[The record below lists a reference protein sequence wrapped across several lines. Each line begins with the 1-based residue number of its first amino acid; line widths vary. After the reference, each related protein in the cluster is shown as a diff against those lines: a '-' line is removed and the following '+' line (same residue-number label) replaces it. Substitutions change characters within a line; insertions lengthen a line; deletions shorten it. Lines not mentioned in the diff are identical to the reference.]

1 MRFGSFE
8 CQIVSDG
15 RYLLDGG
22 AMFGVVPKVL
32 WERQHAADDSN
43 RIGLA
48 LNCLLARGADRVI
61 LVDCGMGGFWT
72 EREIEMYGLQRP
84 DGDLIEDLAR
94 LNVKPDE
101 VTDLILTH
109 LHFDHAGG
117 MVTGED
123 GALVFPAA
131 RHWIQA
137 QHLRWAKDPTD
148 RDRRSFRPEVLR
160 AIESE
165 ACDLKVVDGPE
176 QIIPGVEVL
185 PVHGHTPGQQLV
197 LLGEPGGERLLYAGD
212 LVPFASQLHLPWIMG
227 FDLNPLLTLQEKREI
242 LPRAVFDE
250 WVLLFEH
257 DEKIPAATVIFE
269 EGRYRVGREVEL

>member
-1 MRFGSFE
+1 VRFGSFE
-8 CQIVSDG
+8 CQIVGDG

-32 WERQHAADDSN
+32 WERQHPADDSN

-61 LVDCGMGGFWT
+61 LVDCGMGNLWT
-72 EREIEMYGLQRP
+72 AREIEMYGLQRP

-94 LNVKPDE
+94 VNVKPEE

-117 MVTGED
+117 MVKGQDGE
-123 GALVFPAA
+123 LVFPQAT
-131 RHWIQA
+131 HWIQA
-137 QHLRWAKDPTD
+137 QHLRWARDPTD

-160 AIESE
+160 AIESD
-165 ACDLKVVDGPE
+165 ACDLKIVDGTE
-176 QIIPGVEVL
+176 QILPGVEVL

-197 LLGEPGGERLLYAGD
+197 LFGEPGGERLLYAAD

-257 DEKIPAATVIFE
+257 DEKTPAATVIFE
-269 EGRYRVGREVEL
+269 EGRYRMGREVEL

>member
-1 MRFGSFE
+1 MLFGSYE

-32 WERQHAADDSN
+32 WNRQHPADDSN

-48 LNCLLARGADRVI
+48 LNCLLARGAERVI
-61 LVDCGMGGFWT
+61 LVDCGMGGLWT
-72 EREIEMYGLQRP
+72 EREIDMYGLQRP
-84 DGDLIEDLAR
+84 HGDLIEDLAR
-94 LNVKPDE
+94 AGVKPAE

-117 MVTGED
+117 MIAGED
-123 GALVFPAA
+123 GALVFPGAT
-131 RHWIQA
+131 HWIQS

-148 RDRRSFRPEVLR
+148 RDRRSFRVDILR
-160 AIESE
+160 ALEG
-165 ACDLKVVDGPE
+165 ATCDLRIVDGPE
-176 QIIPGVEVL
+176 QILPGVEVL

-197 LLGEPGGERLLYAGD
+197 LLGEAGGKRLLYAGD

-257 DEKIPAATVIFE
+257 DEKTPAATVIFE
-269 EGRYRVGREVEL
+269 EGRYGVGREVEL